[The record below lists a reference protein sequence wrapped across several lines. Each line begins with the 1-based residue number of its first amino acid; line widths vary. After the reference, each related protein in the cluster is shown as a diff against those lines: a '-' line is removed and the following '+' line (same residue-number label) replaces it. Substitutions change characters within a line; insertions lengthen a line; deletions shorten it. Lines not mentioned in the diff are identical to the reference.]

1 MTKKWR
7 SGSHYSLWARP
18 IREYEYPRLIEH
30 MVEGGL
36 TCVLT
41 ETTLGYQWYIQEYPL
56 QGKAIRVV
64 WGLSEHQY
72 QRLMRWIFAN
82 DPFPRIEE

>member
-1 MTKKWR
+1 
-7 SGSHYSLWARP
+7 
-18 IREYEYPRLIEH
+18 
-30 MVEGGL
+30 MVEAGL

-56 QGKAIRVV
+56 QAKAVRVV

-72 QRLMRWIFAN
+72 QRLMQWIYSN

>member
-1 MTKKWR
+1 MSKKWR

-41 ETTLGYQWYIQEYPL
+41 ETTLGQQWYIEEYPL
-56 QGKAIRVV
+56 QGKAIKVV

-72 QRLMRWIFAN
+72 QRLMQWIFAN